1 MSEKK
6 IRSYEEYRKDRE
18 NGRKIMSINSF
29 AKKVNHII
37 EDTIKE
43 NDLKGYSM
51 RIMFECIAISQ
62 HIPFLESKL
71 EDGEPNIYK
80 TINNIVKAKARSIAE
95 ILYLENADDI
105 VNVKINTHGKKD
117 NRLWDVIVTIEER
130 ELKMECT
137 VKYSRVKQFLEGKDV
152 EKVNIENSDITYL
165 GERYLNKQQYFTKTL
180 KESLN
185 ALDIATQ
192 SLVKINN
199 KL

>member
-1 MSEKK
+1 
-6 IRSYEEYRKDRE
+6 
-18 NGRKIMSINSF
+18 MSINSF

-80 TINNIVKAKARSIAE
+80 TINNIIKAKARSIAE

-117 NRLWDVIVTIEER
+117 NRLWDVIVAIEER

-137 VKYSRVKQFLEGKDV
+137 VKYSKVKQFLEGKDV

>member
-80 TINNIVKAKARSIAE
+80 TINNIIKAKARSIAE

-117 NRLWDVIVTIEER
+117 NRLWDVIVAIEER

-137 VKYSRVKQFLEGKDV
+137 VKYSKVKQFLEDKDV

>member
-80 TINNIVKAKARSIAE
+80 TINNIIKAKARSIAE

-117 NRLWDVIVTIEER
+117 NRLWDVIVAIEER

-137 VKYSRVKQFLEGKDV
+137 VKYSKVKQFLEGKDV

>member
-1 MSEKK
+1 MGEKK

-29 AKKVNHII
+29 AKKINHII

-43 NDLKGYSM
+43 NELKGYSM

-137 VKYSRVKQFLEGKDV
+137 VKYSRVKQFLEDKDV

>member
-1 MSEKK
+1 MGEKK

-29 AKKVNHII
+29 AKKINHII

-43 NDLKGYSM
+43 NELKGYSM

-117 NRLWDVIVTIEER
+117 NRLWDVIIVIEER

-137 VKYSRVKQFLEGKDV
+137 VKYSRVKQFLEDKDV